1 MKFSGEETPSL
12 LKSECVM
19 RFLLFVAISSR
30 PFKKTDMIRVGICFT
45 VGLSGDKGLE
55 EIMK

>member
-19 RFLLFVAISSR
+19 CFLLFVTIFSR

-45 VGLSGDKGLE
+45 VGHSGDKGLE